1 MTEPIYNS
9 RDPRCKSPYGAAA
22 SGTPVVLTLRPLR
35 QEGYSRAL
43 LTARFE
49 AREDEVRAVPMP
61 WSGLDGDR
69 DLVSCVLDTGGY
81 VGLVWYTFT
90 LERLDGKKSQQLGP
104 YQLTVYDGGE
114 EVPAWFGEGMT

>member
-9 RDPRCKSPYGAAA
+9 PDPGASPPMGRRRR
-22 SGTPVVLTLRPLR
+22 GPWCFDPPPPPR

-69 DLVSCVLDTGGY
+69 DLFSCVLDTGDY

-114 EVPAWFGEGMT
+114 EVPAWFGEG